1 MHLCASRSSGLLLAK
16 ICYDQPSG
24 FMFVHKTFL
33 GTRMHVCAYTQKRA
47 HNSSHCL
54 LISQGE
60 EGAKE
65 VLQML
70 KEEFR
75 LAMAL
80 TGGTLTF
87 PL

>member
-1 MHLCASRSSGLLLAK
+1 
-16 ICYDQPSG
+16 
-24 FMFVHKTFL
+24 MFVHKTFL
-33 GTRMHVCAYTQKRA
+33 GTGIHVYTYT
-47 HNSSHCL
+47 HIHCL

-60 EGAKE
+60 EGAKQ

-80 TGGTLTF
+80 TGGTATF
-87 PL
+87 PLRNHIFSELSFAPGKRL

>member
-1 MHLCASRSSGLLLAK
+1 
-16 ICYDQPSG
+16 
-24 FMFVHKTFL
+24 MFVHKTFL
-33 GTRMHVCAYTQKRA
+33 GTRVHVYTYTCVGT

-70 KEEFR
+70 KKEFH

-80 TGGTLTF
+80 TGGTSTF
-87 PL
+87 SLCNHIFSELSFAPGKML

>member
-1 MHLCASRSSGLLLAK
+1 
-16 ICYDQPSG
+16 
-24 FMFVHKTFL
+24 MFVHKTFF
-33 GTRMHVCAYTQKRA
+33 GKHIYVSTYTYIRT
-47 HNSSHCL
+47 HNSSCCL
-54 LISQGE
+54 LLSQGE

-87 PL
+87 PLCNHIFSDLSFAPGKIL